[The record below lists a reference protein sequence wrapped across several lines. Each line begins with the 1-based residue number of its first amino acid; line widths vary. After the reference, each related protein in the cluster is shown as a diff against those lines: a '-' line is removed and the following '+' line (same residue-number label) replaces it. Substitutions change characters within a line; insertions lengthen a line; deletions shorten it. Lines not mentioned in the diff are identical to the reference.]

1 MKNHTMQNLL
11 LCSLSTMYTEKK
23 LGKVTPFLGIFS
35 MTVLSKSV
43 LFSELFNF
51 NHG

>member
-23 LGKVTPFLGIFS
+23 LGKVTPWW
-35 MTVLSKSV
+35 VV
-43 LFSELFNF
+43 LF
-51 NHG
+51 